1 MKKTKTNK
9 KPWLDHYPKGVP
21 DEINPEKFKNLIE
34 LFEDSFKKHK
44 HLVAYKCMDKEL
56 SFFDWEIQSKKIASY
71 LQYLGLSSTAK
82 VAIMMPNLL
91 QNPISIAA
99 VIRAGYVVVNVNPLY
114 TARELNH
121 QLIDSEAEAIIILD
135 NFSWVLEKAIVGTKI
150 KHVITTSIG
159 DLLGLKGVFIDFFLR
174 YVKKVVKKNK
184 LYKCN
189 ITIHHLKKII
199 FNKSKKYTFPR
210 DIGSDFSACL
220 QYTGGT
226 TGVAKAAIL
235 SHKNLVANCLQAE
248 AWYKPALDDMK
259 FDSKRETFSNKNQ
272 PVTVCA
278 LPLYHIFALTACLLL
293 GLKSGV
299 KNLLIVNPRDFKNF
313 VATLEK
319 EPFHIFPGVNTLFN
333 ALMNQKKFA
342 NLDFSNLRISIGGG
356 MALTES
362 VAERWHKTTG
372 CPMIEG
378 FGLSETSPVATVVS
392 VNAKKYSGN
401 VGLPVSSTEVR
412 IVNDAEEEVDYNQIG
427 EILVKG
433 PQVMKGYW
441 KKSEESKL
449 VFTSDRFFKTGD
461 LGSMDTKGFVKI
473 IDRKKDMINI
483 SGFNVYPNEV
493 EQVVSSYPN
502 VIECAVV
509 GGLNSKSEEI
519 VRLFVVTRDNSFT
532 KEKLVK
538 FCKQNLAAY
547 KCPKEIIIKDELPKT
562 NVGKISRKTLREEV

>member
-82 VAIMMPNLL
+82 VAIMMPNLP

-159 DLLGLKGVFIDFFLR
+159 DLLGLKGVFIDLFLR

-184 LYKCN
+184 LHKCN
-189 ITIHHLKKII
+189 ITIHYLKKII
-199 FNKSKKYTFPR
+199 FNESKKYTFPR

-293 GLKSGV
+293 SLKSGV

-433 PQVMKGYW
+433 PQVMKEYW

>member
-150 KHVITTSIG
+150 KHVITTSVG
-159 DLLGLKGVFIDFFLR
+159 DLLGLKGVFIDLFLR

-184 LYKCN
+184 LYKSN

-433 PQVMKGYW
+433 PQVMKEYW

-519 VRLFVVTRDNSFT
+519 VRLFVVTRDNSFK

>member
-1 MKKTKTNK
+1 
-9 KPWLDHYPKGVP
+9 
-21 DEINPEKFKNLIE
+21 
-34 LFEDSFKKHK
+34 
-44 HLVAYKCMDKEL
+44 
-56 SFFDWEIQSKKIASY
+56 
-71 LQYLGLSSTAK
+71 
-82 VAIMMPNLL
+82 
-91 QNPISIAA
+91 
-99 VIRAGYVVVNVNPLY
+99 
-114 TARELNH
+114 
-121 QLIDSEAEAIIILD
+121 
-135 NFSWVLEKAIVGTKI
+135 
-150 KHVITTSIG
+150 
-159 DLLGLKGVFIDFFLR
+159 
-174 YVKKVVKKNK
+174 
-184 LYKCN
+184 
-189 ITIHHLKKII
+189 
-199 FNKSKKYTFPR
+199 
-210 DIGSDFSACL
+210 
-220 QYTGGT
+220 
-226 TGVAKAAIL
+226 VAKGAIL

-449 VFTSDRFFKTGD
+449 AFTSDRFFKTGD

-509 GGLNSKSEEI
+509 GGLNNKSEEI

>member
-150 KHVITTSIG
+150 KHVITTSVG
-159 DLLGLKGVFIDFFLR
+159 DLLGLKGVFIDLFLR

-184 LYKCN
+184 LYKSN

-412 IVNDAEEEVDYNQIG
+412 IVNDAEEDVDYNQIG

-433 PQVMKGYW
+433 PQVMKEYW

-519 VRLFVVTRDNSFT
+519 VRLFVVTRDDNFT

>member
-1 MKKTKTNK
+1 M
-9 KPWLDHYPKGVP
+9 
-21 DEINPEKFKNLIE
+21 
-34 LFEDSFKKHK
+34 
-44 HLVAYKCMDKEL
+44 
-56 SFFDWEIQSKKIASY
+56 
-71 LQYLGLSSTAK
+71 
-82 VAIMMPNLL
+82 
-91 QNPISIAA
+91 
-99 VIRAGYVVVNVNPLY
+99 
-114 TARELNH
+114 
-121 QLIDSEAEAIIILD
+121 
-135 NFSWVLEKAIVGTKI
+135 
-150 KHVITTSIG
+150 
-159 DLLGLKGVFIDFFLR
+159 
-174 YVKKVVKKNK
+174 
-184 LYKCN
+184 
-189 ITIHHLKKII
+189 
-199 FNKSKKYTFPR
+199 
-210 DIGSDFSACL
+210 
-220 QYTGGT
+220 
-226 TGVAKAAIL
+226 
-235 SHKNLVANCLQAE
+235 
-248 AWYKPALDDMK
+248 
-259 FDSKRETFSNKNQ
+259 
-272 PVTVCA
+272 
-278 LPLYHIFALTACLLL
+278 LL

-412 IVNDAEEEVDYNQIG
+412 IVNDAEEDVDYNQIG

-433 PQVMKGYW
+433 PQVMKEYW

-519 VRLFVVTRDNSFT
+519 VRLFVVTRDDNFT